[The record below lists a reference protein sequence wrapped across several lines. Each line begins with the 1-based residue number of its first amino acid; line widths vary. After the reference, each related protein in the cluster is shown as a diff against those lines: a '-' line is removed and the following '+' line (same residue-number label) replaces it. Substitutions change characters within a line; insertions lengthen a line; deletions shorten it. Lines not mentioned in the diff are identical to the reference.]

1 MSSYTQGIIIMLGIN
16 LIAVLGISILTG
28 FTRLFSFGNAGFM
41 SIGAYASAILTAK
54 LGLPFI
60 PAIIIGAS
68 FAGFIAYLLSSLT
81 LKLRGDYFLIAT
93 LGFGESVRVLFAY
106 IEPITG
112 GARGFMS
119 IPRYTSLTITLVS
132 VAIAFIFAW
141 TLVHSKNGRNFTA
154 IREQEIAA
162 EAVGIDTFKTK
173 RLSFVI
179 SAVYAGWAGALYSH
193 NLTFI
198 SPEMFN
204 LAKSAEL
211 TITTVIGGLG
221 SLTGSVLGTL
231 LVTLLPELFRSLSSY
246 RMLIYGV
253 AVVLVIVTKPNG
265 LYGYKEFS
273 ITKLIAFVKRII
285 KKTTKKEAGI
295 NG

>member
-1 MSSYTQGIIIMLGIN
+1 MSSYTQGIIIMVSIN
-16 LIAVLGISILTG
+16 LIAVLGVSILTG

-41 SIGAYASAILTAK
+41 SIGAYTSAIITTK

-60 PAIIIGAS
+60 PAIIVGAA

-119 IPRYTSLTITLVS
+119 IPRYTSLAFTLVS

-141 TLVHSKNGRNFTA
+141 TLIHSKNGRNFTA

-162 EAVGIDTFKTK
+162 EAVGIDTFKAK

-231 LVTLLPELFRSLSSY
+231 LVTLLPEVFRSLSSY
-246 RMLIYGV
+246 RMLIYGL

-273 ITKLIAFVKRII
+273 ITRLVTFIKRIFN
-285 KKTTKKEAGI
+285 KEKRRQV
-295 NG
+295 